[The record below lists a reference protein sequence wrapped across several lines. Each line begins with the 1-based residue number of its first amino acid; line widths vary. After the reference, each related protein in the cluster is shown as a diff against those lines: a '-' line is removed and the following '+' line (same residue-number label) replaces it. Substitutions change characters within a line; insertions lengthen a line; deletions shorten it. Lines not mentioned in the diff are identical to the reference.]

1 MSDADAEAVLAEAA
15 RQREADALAA
25 MTPEQQLARLQADLE
40 AQRAINRKLDKRTK
54 ADAPKLAELEELK
67 RAQLTEQQRL
77 EADKAVADARVT
89 ELQGELLRTQ
99 LARAYGLDDELVGL
113 LGNGTEEELTARAEL
128 LANRVN
134 GRGAQGAGGQAA
146 NGNAD
151 MQNLIS
157 QGNMPSGA
165 PQGAAGRVFSGN
177 RPVESLRPGALP
189 AGTSTRPTSKNDLF
203 RSMFD
208 KEQ

>member
-1 MSDADAEAVLAEAA
+1 MSDADAEAALAEAA
-15 RQREADALAA
+15 QQAEADALAN
-25 MTPEQQLARLQADLE
+25 MPPEQQLAKLKADLE
-40 AQRAINRKLDKRTK
+40 AQKAINRKLDKRTK
-54 ADAPKLAELEELK
+54 ADAPKLAELEQLK
-67 RAQLTEQQRL
+67 RAQLTESERNA
-77 EADKAVADARVT
+77 ADRQAADARVAQL
-89 ELQGELLRTQ
+89 EGELLRTR
-99 LARAYGLDDELVGL
+99 LARAYHLDDELVEL

-146 NGNAD
+146 NGSAD

-157 QGNMPSGA
+157 QGNMPSV
-165 PQGAAGRVFSGN
+165 PQGTAGRVFSGN

-189 AGTSTRPTSKNDLF
+189 AGASTRPTSKNDLF
-203 RSMFD
+203 RSMFE